1 MNADSSSTI
10 TLRGGKAWKGWWI
23 GTTAFMILIVVLSM
37 SAEIINYIWCIY
49 MAVFF
54 FCIGLVRTSKHTNL
68 KMSHSYLEGGFFFRN
83 RTSWDQI
90 SNVYSDLDYLYWEE
104 ITINRKIKTYKVP
117 YEHWG
122 RECRQNGKQVSKE
135 LALEWIQ
142 KLRKAESMSE
152 RIKLINHFA
161 TIRTLTKKEISELT
175 QEEQKKAKALV
186 NEYNTVGGEYR
197 MERRNEIRQ
206 YFEQKGW
213 VLPQPK
219 ISKGKRLMA
228 RIFLFLLFGLFVF
241 FFIFA
246 FTR

>member
-10 TLRGGKAWKGWWI
+10 TLRASRAWKGWWI
-23 GTTAFMILIVVLSM
+23 GTTVFMILIVILSM
-37 SAEIINYIWCIY
+37 SAEILNYIWGIY
-49 MAVFF
+49 MAIFF
-54 FCIGLVRTSKHTNL
+54 FFVGLARTSKYTNL

-104 ITINRKIKTYKVP
+104 ITLNRKTKTYKVP

-142 KLRKAESMSE
+142 KLRKAKSVSK
-152 RIKLINHFA
+152 RIELIAEFA
-161 TIRTLTKKEISELT
+161 TIRRMTKKEISELT
-175 QEEQKKAKALV
+175 LVEQKKAKSLLKK
-186 NEYNTVGGEYR
+186 YNNAGGEYR

-219 ISKGKRLMA
+219 ISKGKRLIA
-228 RIFLFLLFGLFVF
+228 RIFLFLLFGFWIC

>member
-10 TLRGGKAWKGWWI
+10 TLRASKAWKGWWI
-23 GTTAFMILIVVLSM
+23 GTTAFMILIIILSM
-37 SAEIINYIWCIY
+37 SAEVINYIWCIY
-49 MAVFF
+49 IAVFF
-54 FCIGLVRTSKHTNL
+54 FFVGLLRTSKHTNL
-68 KMSHSYLEGGFFFRN
+68 KISHSYLEGGYFFRN
-83 RTSWDQI
+83 RTSWDRI
-90 SNVYSDLDYLYWEE
+90 SDVYSDLDYLYWKQ
-104 ITINRKIKTYKVP
+104 ITRNKKTKTYKVP

-122 RECRQNGKQVSKE
+122 RECKQNGKQVSKE

-142 KLRKAESMSE
+142 KLRKAKSMSE
-152 RIKLINHFA
+152 RIALINGFA
-161 TIRTLTKKEISELT
+161 TIRTIVKKEISKLDS
-175 QEEQKKAKALV
+175 EEQKKAKALLKK
-186 NEYNTVGGEYR
+186 YNNAGGEYR

-219 ISKGKRLMA
+219 VSKGKRVVA
-228 RIFLFLLFGLFVF
+228 CIFLFLLFGFWIC

>member
-10 TLRGGKAWKGWWI
+10 TLRASRAWKGWWI
-23 GTTAFMILIVVLSM
+23 GTTVFMILIVILSM
-37 SAEIINYIWCIY
+37 SAEILNYIWGIY
-49 MAVFF
+49 MAIFF
-54 FCIGLVRTSKHTNL
+54 FFVGLARTSKYTNL

-104 ITINRKIKTYKVP
+104 ITLNRKTKTYKVP

-142 KLRKAESMSE
+142 KLRKAKSVSK
-152 RIKLINHFA
+152 RIELIAEFA
-161 TIRTLTKKEISELT
+161 TIRRMTKKEISELT
-175 QEEQKKAKALV
+175 LEEQKKAKSLLKK
-186 NEYNTVGGEYR
+186 YNNAGGEYR

-219 ISKGKRLMA
+219 ISKGKRLIA
-228 RIFLFLLFGLFVF
+228 RIFLFLLFGFWIC

>member
-1 MNADSSSTI
+1 
-10 TLRGGKAWKGWWI
+10 
-23 GTTAFMILIVVLSM
+23 
-37 SAEIINYIWCIY
+37 
-49 MAVFF
+49 MAIFF
-54 FCIGLVRTSKHTNL
+54 FFVGLARTSKYTNL

-104 ITINRKIKTYKVP
+104 ITLNRKTKTYKVP

-142 KLRKAESMSE
+142 KLRKAKSVSK
-152 RIKLINHFA
+152 RIELIAEFA
-161 TIRTLTKKEISELT
+161 TIRRMTKKEISELT
-175 QEEQKKAKALV
+175 LEEQKKAKSLLKK
-186 NEYNTVGGEYR
+186 YNNAGGEYR

-219 ISKGKRLMA
+219 VSKGKRVVA
-228 RIFLFLLFGLFVF
+228 CIFLFLLFGFWIC

>member
-10 TLRGGKAWKGWWI
+10 TLRASRAWKGWWI
-23 GTTAFMILIVVLSM
+23 GTTVFMILIVILSM
-37 SAEIINYIWCIY
+37 SAEILNYIWGIY
-49 MAVFF
+49 MAIFF
-54 FCIGLVRTSKHTNL
+54 FFVGLARTSKYTNL

-90 SNVYSDLDYLYWEE
+90 SNIYSDLDYLYWEE
-104 ITINRKIKTYKVP
+104 ITLNRKTKTYKVP

-142 KLRKAESMSE
+142 KLRKAKSVSK
-152 RIKLINHFA
+152 RIELIAEFA
-161 TIRTLTKKEISELT
+161 TIRRMTKKEISELT
-175 QEEQKKAKALV
+175 LEEQKKAKSLLKK
-186 NEYNTVGGEYR
+186 YNNAGGEYR

-219 ISKGKRLMA
+219 ISKGKRLIA
-228 RIFLFLLFGLFVF
+228 RIFLFLLFGFWIC

>member
-10 TLRGGKAWKGWWI
+10 TLRASRAWTGWWI
-23 GTTAFMILIVVLSM
+23 GTTAFMVFMVIFSIST
-37 SAEIINYIWCIY
+37 EIINYIWCIY

-90 SNVYSDLDYLYWEE
+90 SKVYSDLDYLYWEE
-104 ITINRKIKTYKVP
+104 ITVNQKTKTYKVP

-135 LALEWIQ
+135 LVLEWIQ
-142 KLRKAESMSE
+142 KLREAKSTSE
-152 RIKLINHFA
+152 RIELIGEFA
-161 TIRTLTKKEISELT
+161 TIRTLPKKEISELT
-175 QEEQKKAKALV
+175 QEEQKKANALLKR
-186 NEYNTVGGEYR
+186 YNNAGGEYR

-206 YFEQKGW
+206 YFAQKGW

-219 ISKGKRLMA
+219 ISKGKRVMGC
-228 RIFLFLLFGLFVF
+228 IFLFLVFGFWIW